1 MPDGDPCACG
11 SGLPKYALYDGHGIF
26 MTYVCKKCKKDR
38 LRGFRSDIMSA
49 YACDEP
55 IEEDY

>member
-11 SGLPKYALYDGHGIF
+11 SGQPKYALYDGHGIF
-26 MTYVCKKCKKDR
+26 LTYVCEKCKKDR
-38 LRGFRSDIMSA
+38 LKGFRSDIMDN